1 MLKISFRSRTH
12 NLRCGRNDGKVHN
25 FQGDKKIKMTQ
36 FCSNRFILLVDKL
49 NKLVR
54 VKKVF
59 KMLFSGS
66 KVITVEETLIINGL
80 LSFSHTIR

>member
-1 MLKISFRSRTH
+1 MMEKFTTFRGT
-12 NLRCGRNDGKVHN
+12 
-25 FQGDKKIKMTQ
+25 KKIKMTQ